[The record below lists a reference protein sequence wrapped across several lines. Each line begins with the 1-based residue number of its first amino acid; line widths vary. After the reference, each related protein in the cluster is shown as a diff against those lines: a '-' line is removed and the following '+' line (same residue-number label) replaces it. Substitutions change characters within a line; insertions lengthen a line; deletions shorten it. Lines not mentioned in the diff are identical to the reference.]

1 MDSLPPLRALQVFD
15 TLGRCGGVVETARRL
30 GVSPGAVSQQIK
42 ILEEALGMRLLTRE
56 GKRLRL
62 TSAGLRYHETC
73 AAAFESLRVA
83 SSDIE
88 RAKNKRSLSVS
99 ALPSLLAKWLAPR
112 VYEWQDAHPEL
123 DIYLDGTHSEPSPDG
138 PEIDFRITYGE
149 RINDSGTTVELFR
162 DSVVPV
168 CSPRLLSRAG
178 QGPGELGELRELKDM
193 LGYPLLSIDWFPKF
207 SSPPSWREYF
217 AANGIAC
224 PDNVRINRLVFS
236 LSGLAIQAAVE
247 GHGFVLAQTSMIVD
261 DLAAGRLVL
270 PFPVG
275 VALPSPY
282 FLTWQ
287 ASTFDQPH
295 CRAFHRWLLTR
306 SREQQEIN
314 ERMLKPG

>member
-1 MDSLPPLRALQVFD
+1 MESLPPLRALQVFD

-42 ILEEALGMRLLTRE
+42 ILEDALGMRLLVRE

-62 TSAGLRYHETC
+62 TAAGVRYHESC

-112 VYEWQDAHPEL
+112 VYEWQRAHPDL
-123 DIYLDGTHSEPSPDG
+123 DVYLDGTHSEPSPDG

-168 CSPRLLSRAG
+168 CSPGLLSSGKRPLA
-178 QGPGELGELRELKDM
+178 ELGDILS
-193 LGYPLLSIDWFPKF
+193 YPLLSIDWFPKF
-207 SSPPSWREYF
+207 SSPPSWREWF
-217 AANGIAC
+217 AANGIDCA
-224 PDNVRINRLVFS
+224 DDVRTNRLVFS
-236 LSGLAIQAAVE
+236 LSGLAIQAAIE
-247 GHGFVLAQTSMIVD
+247 GYGFVLAQTSMIVD

-270 PFPVG
+270 PFPTG
-275 VALPSPY
+275 VPLLSPY

-306 SREQQEIN
+306 SREQQEVN
-314 ERMLKPG
+314 DRMLGGR